1 MQRKTRPEEASTY
14 SSMITFR
21 VVHLLDSTTH
31 QGCVTELCCKDS
43 TTHQGCVTELC
54 CKNTAEIELSGGVR
68 IPIDLDF
75 VFSDTRKLYFPTLF
89 LPEC

>member
-1 MQRKTRPEEASTY
+1 MQSKTRPEEASTY
-14 SSMITFR
+14 SSMITSR
-21 VVHLLDSTTH
+21 VVHLL
-31 QGCVTELCCKDS
+31 DS

-54 CKNTAEIELSGGVR
+54 CKNTAEIELSGGAR

-75 VFSDTRKLYFPTLF
+75 VFSDTRKIYFPFLF